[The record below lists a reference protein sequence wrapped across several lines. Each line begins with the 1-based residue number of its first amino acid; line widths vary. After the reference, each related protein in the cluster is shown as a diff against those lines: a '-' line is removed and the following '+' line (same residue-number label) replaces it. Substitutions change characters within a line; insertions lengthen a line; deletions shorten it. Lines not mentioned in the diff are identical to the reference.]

1 MAAKAGVDNHGA
13 DFSDIDTVDK
23 RRVIPLTESPLKDE
37 YNPSHKGPRLKRSCT
52 DVVCCLLFII
62 FIAGL
67 VVVAYFAFLYGDPE
81 LLIYP
86 EDSDGN
92 LCGLGS
98 YKDKKY
104 LFFFDL
110 VKCGRMGPGVFVN
123 GCPTPQVCVEKC
135 PDDNYVYLQNV
146 ADQSKSN
153 LICKYNVDLSKV
165 GDSNGDRGDGDD
177 RSDYND
183 YDGTVDI
190 DDGDDNHNDDNGTVD
205 IDDGDDYHNDDD
217 GYVINRCLPI
227 ASLLDFSKTVVEVNT
242 ADGNYNLTEG
252 GNSTVSGGDLNNGL
266 DVYEKFLTAKEY
278 GEKIVADVVASW
290 WMILIG
296 LGVAMVISMIW
307 ITLMRWIA
315 GLMVWITLLAFVA
328 VWVFLTA
335 ICWYLYYDVKGKDE
349 VLSFYMVWRFT
360 FEKEK
365 LFLAG
370 GIIFGAIFVI
380 VFLILL
386 GLCKRIRIA
395 IALIEQGSRAV
406 GSMWS
411 TLLWPVFPFVLQVGV
426 VALWACVAVF
436 LASVG
441 REQDFE
447 DNNVTFAN
455 GSINEGAVKQ
465 RSAGLFEEVP
475 CDKSGNDTLSEVCGF
490 IKNGDGD
497 YTIYLQVYNLFMLFW
512 LVNFVSALGQLTL
525 AGAFSS
531 YYWTFNKSKDLP
543 TFPVTGAFYRC
554 FRYHLGSLAFGSL
567 LIAIVQVIRTIL
579 EYIDSKLKGSENEV
593 AKFLMKCLKCCFW
606 CLEKILR
613 FITKNAYI
621 MMGVHGKNFCSSAKD
636 AFNLIL
642 RNVVRVF
649 VLDKVTDFLMFICKL
664 VVVGLVGVAAYF
676 FFNGD
681 IPYLDD
687 YSPRLNFYLVPIV
700 IVILGAYIIADVFF
714 SVYEMAVDTLF
725 LCFLEDLEIND
736 GSPEKPYFMGK
747 DLMNI
752 LGKKQEQPKR
762 DE

>member
-1 MAAKAGVDNHGA
+1 MAGKAGIDNPA
-13 DFSDIDTVDK
+13 AEFSDIDKTDG
-23 RRVIPLTESPLKDE
+23 RPARFRESPLKDE
-37 YNPSHKGPRLKRSCT
+37 YDPSHKGPRLKRSCT
-52 DVVCCLLFII
+52 DVFCCLLFII

-67 VVVAYFAFLYGDPE
+67 VVVAYFAFLYGDPK

-135 PDDNYVYLQNV
+135 PEENYVYLQNV
-146 ADQSKSN
+146 IDQDKSK
-153 LICKYNVDLSKV
+153 LICKYSINRTK
-165 GDSNGDRGDGDD
+165 
-177 RSDYND
+177 
-183 YDGTVDI
+183 TVEKLI
-190 DDGDDNHNDDNGTVD
+190 A
-205 IDDGDDYHNDDD
+205 DDD
-217 GYVINRCLPI
+217 CAPFYLKSTPIINRCLPI
-227 ASLLDFSKTVVEVNT
+227 SSLLDFAQNVVEVPT
-242 ADGNYNLTEG
+242 ADGNYSITEG
-252 GNSTVSGGDLNNGL
+252 DNQTVSGEDLKTGL
-266 DVYEKFLTAKEY
+266 TVYEQFLTAKEY

-296 LGVAMVISMIW
+296 LGIAMVISMIW
-307 ITLMRWIA
+307 ITMMRWIA
-315 GLMVWITLLAFVA
+315 GLMVWITLLAFVG

-335 ICWYLYYDVKGKDE
+335 ICWYMYYDVKGKDE
-349 VLSFYMVWRFT
+349 ILTFYMVWRFT

-370 GIIFGAIFVI
+370 GIIFGAIFLI

-411 TLLWPVFPFVLQVGV
+411 TLLWPVFPFLLQVGV

-447 DNNVTFAN
+447 DNNVTFPN
-455 GSINEGAVKQ
+455 GSINEHAVKTK
-465 RSAGLFEEVP
+465 SAGLFEEVP
-475 CDKSGNDTLSEVCGF
+475 CETNGTNQLSDICGF
-490 IKNGDGD
+490 IKNGEGD
-497 YTIYLQVYNLFMLFW
+497 YTIYLQLYNLFMLFW
-512 LVNFVSALGQLTL
+512 LVNFVSAMGQLTL

-606 CLEKILR
+606 CLEKVLR

-621 MMGVHGKNFCSSAKD
+621 MMGVHGKNFCASAKD

-649 VLDKVTDFLMFICKL
+649 VLDQVTDFLMFICKL

-687 YSPRLNFYLVPIV
+687 YSPRLNFYIVPII
-700 IVILGAYIIADVFF
+700 IVTLGAYIIADVFF

-725 LCFLEDLEIND
+725 LCFLEDLEKND
-736 GSPEKPYFMGK
+736 GSQEKPYFMGK

-752 LGKKQEQPKR
+752 LGKKQAQPKR
-762 DE
+762 ED

>member
-1 MAAKAGVDNHGA
+1 MAGKGGVVNHGA
-13 DFSDIDTVDK
+13 DFSDIDGPDGSPG
-23 RRVIPLTESPLKDE
+23 RRIESPLKEE

-52 DVVCCLLFII
+52 DVICCLIFII

-123 GCPTPQVCVEKC
+123 GCPTPQVCVEEC
-135 PDDNYVYLQNV
+135 PTENYVYLQNV
-146 ADQSKSN
+146 ADQDKSN
-153 LICKYNVDLSKV
+153 LICKYSVDTSKV
-165 GDSNGDRGDGDD
+165 RPPLEELVADEDCAPFYLKSKASESLILLLSLQNIKFQSRG
-177 RSDYND
+177 SMYNNAVA
-183 YDGTVDI
+183 YT
-190 DDGDDNHNDDNGTVD
+190 
-205 IDDGDDYHNDDD
+205 
-217 GYVINRCLPI
+217 
-227 ASLLDFSKTVVEVNT
+227 S
-242 ADGNYNLTEG
+242 
-252 GNSTVSGGDLNNGL
+252 
-266 DVYEKFLTAKEY
+266 VYEQFLTAKEY

-290 WMILIG
+290 WMILVG

-315 GLMVWITLLAFVA
+315 GLMVWITLLAFIS
-328 VWVFLTA
+328 VWGFLTA
-335 ICWYLYYDVKGKDE
+335 ICWYLYTDVKGKDE
-349 VLSFYMVWRFT
+349 ILTFYMVWRFT

-370 GIIFGAIFVI
+370 GIIFGAIFLI
-380 VFLILL
+380 VTLILI

-426 VALWACVAVF
+426 VALWACVAVYP
-436 LASVG
+436 LTLQGQTSVG
-441 REQDFE
+441 REQDFA
-447 DNNVTFAN
+447 DNNITFAN
-455 GSINEGAVKQ
+455 GSIDENAVKEK
-465 RSAGLFEEVP
+465 SAGLFEKVNCETNVSVS
-475 CDKSGNDTLSEVCGF
+475 CFC
-490 IKNGDGD
+490 
-497 YTIYLQVYNLFMLFW
+497 YTIYLQLYNLFMLFW
-512 LVNFVSALGQLTL
+512 LVNFVSAVGQLTL

-579 EYIDSKLKGSENEV
+579 EYVDSKLKGSENEV

-606 CLEKILR
+606 CLEKFLR

-621 MMGVHGKNFCSSAKD
+621 MMGVHGKNFCASAKD
-636 AFNLIL
+636 AFSLIL

-649 VLDKVTDFLMFICKL
+649 VLDQVTDFLMFICKL

-676 FFNGD
+676 FFNGN

-687 YSPRLNFYLVPIV
+687 YSPRLNFYIVPIV
-700 IVILGAYIIADVFF
+700 IVILGAYVIADVFF

-725 LCFLEDLEIND
+725 LCFLEDLEKND
-736 GSPEKPYFMGK
+736 GSAEKPYFMGK

-752 LGKKQEQPKR
+752 LGKKQTQPKN
-762 DE
+762 

>member
-1 MAAKAGVDNHGA
+1 MEMTGKTGIINQGA
-13 DFSDIDTVDK
+13 DFSDIDKADARTVAHP
-23 RRVIPLTESPLKDE
+23 RESPLRKDD

-52 DVVCCLLFII
+52 DVICCLLFVI

-67 VVVAYFAFLYGDPE
+67 VVVAYWAFVYGDPE

-98 YKDKKY
+98 FKDRKY

-123 GCPTPQVCVEKC
+123 GCPTPQVCVDKC

-146 ADQSKSN
+146 ADQDKSK
-153 LICKYNVDLSKV
+153 LICKYGV
-165 GDSNGDRGDGDD
+165 D
-177 RSDYND
+177 RSAKSLLDLVADEDCAPFYLKSKS
-183 YDGTVDI
+183 
-190 DDGDDNHNDDNGTVD
+190 
-205 IDDGDDYHNDDD
+205 
-217 GYVINRCLPI
+217 VINRCLPI
-227 ASLLDFSKTVVEVNT
+227 ASLLDFAENVVQVPTSE
-242 ADGNYNLTEG
+242 GNYNLTEG
-252 GNSTVSGGDLNNGL
+252 DNSTVSGSALKTGL
-266 DVYEKFLTAKEY
+266 EVYEQFLNAKEY
-278 GEKIVADVVASW
+278 GEKIIADVVASW

-296 LGVAMVISMIW
+296 LAIAMLISMIW

-315 GLMVWITLLAFVA
+315 AWVVWITLVAFIG
-328 VWVFLTA
+328 VWAFLTA
-335 ICWYLYYDVKGKDE
+335 ISWYLYHDAKGKDE

-360 FEKEK
+360 FEKEQ
-365 LFLAG
+365 LFLAC
-370 GIIFGAIFVI
+370 GIIFGVI
-380 VFLILL
+380 FLIVLLVLL

-406 GSMWS
+406 SSMWS
-411 TLLWPVFPFVLQVGV
+411 TLLWPIFPFILQVGV
-426 VALWACVAVF
+426 VALWACIAVF

-441 REQDFE
+441 REQDFK
-447 DNNVTFAN
+447 DNNVTFEN
-455 GSINEGAVKQ
+455 GSINEELVRE
-465 RSAGLFEEVP
+465 RSAGLFEKVDCKET
-475 CDKSGNDTLSEVCGF
+475 GNGTISELCGF

-497 YTIYLQVYNLFMLFW
+497 YTIYLQIYNLFMLFW

-543 TFPVTGAFYRC
+543 TFPVMGAFYRC

-567 LIAIVQVIRTIL
+567 LIAIVQVIRTML
-579 EYIDSKLKGSENEV
+579 EYVDAKLKGSENEV
-593 AKFLMKCLKCCFW
+593 AKFLIKCLKCCFW

-621 MMGVHGKNFCSSAKD
+621 MMGVHGKNFCASAKD

-664 VVVGLVGVAAYF
+664 VVVGLVGVIAYF

-687 YSPRLNFYLVPIV
+687 YNPRLNFYIVPIV
-700 IVILGAYIIADVFF
+700 IVVLGAYVIADVFF

-747 DLMNI
+747 DLMSI
-752 LGKKQEQPKR
+752 LGKKQLQPKKE
-762 DE
+762 D